1 MSIEFG
7 VLMPQI
13 KQHKYQQ
20 FTDWVDWWNYI
31 VRVQFV
37 YYQPQKRMR
46 GLDCCPQVQMHAHLF
61 TLCCKRAIR
70 PIQIRA
76 YYLTWINDVTIVWHA
91 FHVHWNHGYFT
102 LTFFVLLFFRISLF
116 LEYYTKV
123 DPEYLMVAHF
133 NAQEITQIDW
143 KDNE

>member
-7 VLMPQI
+7 VLMPPI

-20 FTDWVDWWNYI
+20 LTDWVDWWNYI

-37 YYQPQKRMR
+37 FYQPRNEWEAWIVAHKYK
-46 GLDCCPQVQMHAHLF
+46 CMHTFL
-61 TLCCKRAIR
+61 LCCKRAIR
-70 PIQIRA
+70 PILIRA

-102 LTFFVLLFFRISLF
+102 STFFVLLFFRISLF
-116 LEYYTKV
+116 LEYYTKI

-133 NAQEITQIDW
+133 NAQEITQIHW